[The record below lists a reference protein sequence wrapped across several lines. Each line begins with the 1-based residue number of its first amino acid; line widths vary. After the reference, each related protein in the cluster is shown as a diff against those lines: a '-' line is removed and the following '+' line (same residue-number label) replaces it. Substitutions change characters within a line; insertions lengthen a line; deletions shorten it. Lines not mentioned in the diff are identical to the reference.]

1 MYSLFDQLSERA
13 MTVIEYYRK
22 DLVVHDANWLR
33 RNPGTPFVHI
43 ARKCGTH
50 IFGFDPQWLRE
61 NKRQKYLFGESV
73 PRAIV
78 NGELACMHDI
88 YIDNPSAVWQAYTPA
103 DGLREVNYNRAQ
115 QLYGEW
121 IDAATTR

>member
-33 RNPGTPFVHI
+33 RNPGIPFVHI
-43 ARKCGTH
+43 AGKYGTH
-50 IFGFDPQWLRE
+50 IFGFDPKWLRE
-61 NKRQKYLFGESV
+61 NKRQIGESV

-78 NGELACMHDI
+78 DGELACIH
-88 YIDNPSAVWQAYTPA
+88 YYKDNPGAVWQAYTPA

-121 IDAATTR
+121 IDAATR